1 MDEEQRKAIWYVLKV
16 LLCQGEEW
24 YRRGPRSE
32 GVIETVSLFRPLN
45 VRQLDVY
52 LRHRKG
58 TGQFGPDEVIQVEP
72 PLRECHATSLW
83 CKWDSNDERYWRF
96 FLGIWLSCGSF
107 VGFRFEP
114 PEQGDNHNYYH
125 SQPCKTMGLKGNP
138 IRNALDV
145 PVRNPTWPL
154 PAGSPLE
161 LLLCLVVSIHGMTG
175 LRRLK
180 DIANEDTGMRKN
192 RRLRDALVKI
202 LRLQAG
208 TPITAVVL

>member
-1 MDEEQRKAIWYVLKV
+1 
-16 LLCQGEEW
+16 
-24 YRRGPRSE
+24 
-32 GVIETVSLFRPLN
+32 
-45 VRQLDVY
+45 
-52 LRHRKG
+52 
-58 TGQFGPDEVIQVEP
+58 
-72 PLRECHATSLW
+72 
-83 CKWDSNDERYWRF
+83 
-96 FLGIWLSCGSF
+96 
-107 VGFRFEP
+107 
-114 PEQGDNHNYYH
+114 
-125 SQPCKTMGLKGNP
+125 MGLKGNP